1 MRRRKND
8 ESQTSLDN
16 LMYLLE
22 EEPGK
27 LHKLP
32 IDPNDIGGELLAVL
46 TKGLYTNPMDCI
58 REYVQNAVD
67 AGARSVKIKITGNS
81 VMIFDDGNGM
91 NLDDLLQARQFGL
104 SYKFVAQHVGFRGI
118 GIYSGFDLCRRLRI
132 TTTKAGDPHLHVLVF
147 DFVDMKN
154 QLETERTEA
163 TSGQKTSLIQL
174 LSNHTYIKR
183 EPSSFSPERGF
194 TQVELQEINEL
205 HIRQLSNRPELK
217 QYLLQNLPIDF
228 ADSFK
233 HKDTVNQKLLN
244 HVPGYNPL
252 KITLESD
259 GLEDETVDKYADVD
273 VQSPMFGYV
282 LHPVTKA
289 QIAYYW
295 ACLNVKGERVDAD
308 VPPYERP
315 KYEGFVYKVKGFTIG
330 DRNKLRDMFANRLQ
344 LYPWYTGE
352 VYVLDPNIV
361 PNAERDDFEASQAK
375 QALELGLQT
384 KSKEELVPAA
394 LEFQMQ
400 NRANDILEKYQEEM
414 VNISDQL
421 AGNERAAKAKRYGND
436 LEIYAQLDKIV
447 EDLRKHKR
455 NVSHDKRQQADEL
468 FENAKRVQKQLVKDV
483 GNATPQTARQKREA
497 RKEHRTEEHPL
508 LVTIPPT
515 LPVPPK
521 TLPLI
526 LAEAGWT
533 LDGEVQTL
541 ATLIQSS
548 LEDVLTMGAHTYRA
562 LLDDIEAKL
571 SSNGIDE

>member
-1 MRRRKND
+1 MRRGEMRRRKND

-205 HIRQLSNRPELK
+205 HRS
-217 QYLLQNLPIDF
+217 
-228 ADSFK
+228 
-233 HKDTVNQKLLN
+233 
-244 HVPGYNPL
+244 
-252 KITLESD
+252 
-259 GLEDETVDKYADVD
+259 
-273 VQSPMFGYV
+273 
-282 LHPVTKA
+282 
-289 QIAYYW
+289 
-295 ACLNVKGERVDAD
+295 
-308 VPPYERP
+308 
-315 KYEGFVYKVKGFTIG
+315 
-330 DRNKLRDMFANRLQ
+330 
-344 LYPWYTGE
+344 
-352 VYVLDPNIV
+352 
-361 PNAERDDFEASQAK
+361 
-375 QALELGLQT
+375 
-384 KSKEELVPAA
+384 
-394 LEFQMQ
+394 
-400 NRANDILEKYQEEM
+400 
-414 VNISDQL
+414 
-421 AGNERAAKAKRYGND
+421 
-436 LEIYAQLDKIV
+436 
-447 EDLRKHKR
+447 
-455 NVSHDKRQQADEL
+455 
-468 FENAKRVQKQLVKDV
+468 
-483 GNATPQTARQKREA
+483 
-497 RKEHRTEEHPL
+497 EEH
-508 LVTIPPT
+508 T
-515 LPVPPK
+515 
-521 TLPLI
+521 
-526 LAEAGWT
+526 
-533 LDGEVQTL
+533 
-541 ATLIQSS
+541 S
-548 LEDVLTMGAHTYRA
+548 
-562 LLDDIEAKL
+562 
-571 SSNGIDE
+571 